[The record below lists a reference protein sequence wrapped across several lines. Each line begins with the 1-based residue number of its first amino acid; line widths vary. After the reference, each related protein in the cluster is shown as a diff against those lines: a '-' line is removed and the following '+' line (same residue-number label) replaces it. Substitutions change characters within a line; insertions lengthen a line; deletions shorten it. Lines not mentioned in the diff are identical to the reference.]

1 MQTGL
6 FCDETNMKVNHL
18 HCMSTLRKYSHPCL
32 QCDLSL
38 YMFCWGDRTFCS
50 AFCSVHSP
58 GLSELRT
65 QRQTCW
71 HVFAEHAQADDCTN
85 MFVKVYWPWACHTNW
100 KQICKNATGMT
111 KKRNYP
117 VTSAVCL
124 KTKKKCSGIFHIS
137 LYRLWLSLHSVALQF
152 THE

>member
-38 YMFCWGDRTFCS
+38 YMFCWGDSWLFRHFARFTHQDF
-50 AFCSVHSP
+50 
-58 GLSELRT
+58 LSYAHKDKR
-65 QRQTCW
+65 W

-117 VTSAVCL
+117 VTSTVCL
-124 KTKKKCSGIFHIS
+124 KTKQKCSGIFHIS
-137 LYRLWLSLHSVALQF
+137 LYRLWLSLHSVVLQF